1 MATLLEVQK
10 AADEL
15 SGEEQAGLVAHLLAA
30 FPTAPLGPD
39 DDEIDRREIEMDS
52 GVVRALNHDEFL
64 SAVGRQ

>member
-15 SGEEQAGLVAHLLAA
+15 SG
-30 FPTAPLGPD
+30 LGPD